1 MKLSFNVNTA
11 MWELEIKG
19 ATITMTPSELCEL
32 DHVFERQHWVGY
44 IQTAIEENEEFI
56 NMEKMDEDEFIDECM
71 AELESRRETC
81 ATHHYTP
88 DYDDVVQSVAE
99 DNDMWRD
106 D

>member
-1 MKLSFNVNTA
+1 MKLSFNDKTA

-19 ATITMTPSELCEL
+19 TTITLTPSEVCEL
-32 DHVFERQHWVGY
+32 DHVFEKQHWVGH
-44 IQTAIEENEEFI
+44 IHTAIEENEEFI
-56 NMEKMDEDEFIDECM
+56 DMKKMDKDEFIGECM
-71 AELESRRETC
+71 AEIESRWETC
-81 ATHHYTP
+81 TTDHYTP